1 MTGVSPKYAAQ
12 APVKSMLARLN
23 PPASCSMAK
32 LTVLFACRAAGVLLA
47 ANAFANADCAAVA
60 GCELAVVLMA
70 AAELAS
76 ASTATTAAAA
86 RNQALLCITFPPLG
100 VRPEP
105 STAAP
110 ARSDTRRASGI
121 ALRRRLRNLVNP
133 KAKKPA
139 CGQD

>member
-12 APVKSMLARLN
+12 APVKSWLARLN

-32 LTVLFACRAAGVLLA
+32 LTVFFAWRAAGVRGML
-47 ANAFANADCAAVA
+47 ANAFANEAFFATD
-60 GCELAVVLMA
+60 CELVVVLMA

-86 RNQALLCITFPPLG
+86 RNQTLLCIAFPPLG

-110 ARSDTRRASGI
+110 ARSDTR
-121 ALRRRLRNLVNP
+121 
-133 KAKKPA
+133 
-139 CGQD
+139 